1 MSDLLVQTGIAKERQ
16 QLVVVGPSIVQSDPK
31 RKGNRVEIVV
41 VSR

>member
-1 MSDLLVQTGIAKERQ
+1 
-16 QLVVVGPSIVQSDPK
+16 VVGPSIVQSDPK